1 MAKHNT
7 KLLLFFSGTAVIF
20 LSGLCCW
27 FTRTFGKVHIT
38 QILWHIEK
46 AGTIKGFDEIVII
59 DLIKW
64 LFICSALCLC
74 WFSAV
79 YGSAVFSRLCGRKAV
94 NRTSTKADAFLW
106 FCVLLAGLFLGYDT
120 FNTFSLYDL
129 VKMKSIRYSEEN
141 DFILNNYQVPKRA
154 DVVFEKKNNLVII
167 LMESFGTKLCVS
179 EKEKTAYIPKLQ
191 SLYPKYQHHEA
202 LLNCHA
208 TTYTI
213 GALTAWF
220 FGVPLKL
227 PLGIKK
233 NTYGE
238 DSFLPNARSVFDI
251 MAENAYAC
259 YLFMGSTAEFAG
271 TNSLFRRGN
280 FTVYDKNYY
289 SQSNKID
296 ENNRSVWGVYDFFL
310 YDELYEKY
318 LELRENEEPFVL
330 FLQTIDT
337 HFPGYCPNDKEK
349 YGDIRDSW
357 VQADRLLYDF
367 MKKMERFL
375 ETDNVNILIF
385 GDHLPMGEFSA
396 VNARGTL
403 FNLFAGRAMPEI
415 PKSKL
420 RQPVNPMD
428 IAPTILQAAG
438 AKWNNDRF
446 GLGISIF
453 SEEES
458 FSQKEGKE
466 NLDEK
471 LLYYSKFYDSFF

>member
-1 MAKHNT
+1 M
-7 KLLLFFSGTAVIF
+7 LFFSGTAVIF

-64 LFICSALCLC
+64 LCICSALCVC

-79 YGSAVFSRLCGRKAV
+79 YRSAVFSRLCGRKAV
-94 NRTSTKADAFLW
+94 NRTSAKADAFLW
-106 FCVLLAGLFLGYDT
+106 ACVLLAGLFLGYDT

-202 LLNCHA
+202 LVSCHA

-271 TNSLFRRGN
+271 TDSLFRRGN

-337 HFPGYCPNDKEK
+337 HFPGYCPKNKEK
-349 YGDIRDSW
+349 YGDIRDS
-357 VQADRLLYDF
+357 
-367 MKKMERFL
+367 
-375 ETDNVNILIF
+375 
-385 GDHLPMGEFSA
+385 
-396 VNARGTL
+396 
-403 FNLFAGRAMPEI
+403 
-415 PKSKL
+415 
-420 RQPVNPMD
+420 
-428 IAPTILQAAG
+428 
-438 AKWNNDRF
+438 
-446 GLGISIF
+446 
-453 SEEES
+453 
-458 FSQKEGKE
+458 
-466 NLDEK
+466 
-471 LLYYSKFYDSFF
+471 

>member
-1 MAKHNT
+1 M
-7 KLLLFFSGTAVIF
+7 LFFSGTAVIF

-64 LFICSALCLC
+64 LCICSALCVC

-79 YGSAVFSRLCGRKAV
+79 YRSAVFSRLCGRKAV
-94 NRTSTKADAFLW
+94 NRTSAKADAFLW
-106 FCVLLAGLFLGYDT
+106 ACVLLAGLFLGYDT

-202 LLNCHA
+202 LVSCHA

-251 MAENAYAC
+251 MA
-259 YLFMGSTAEFAG
+259 GSTAEFAG
-271 TNSLFRRGN
+271 TDSLFRRGN

-337 HFPGYCPNDKEK
+337 HFPGYCPKNKEK

-420 RQPVNPMD
+420 TQPVNPMD

-446 GLGISIF
+446 GLGVSIF

>member
-1 MAKHNT
+1 MAKHST
-7 KLLLFFSGTAVIF
+7 KLMLFFSGTAVIF

-64 LFICSALCLC
+64 LCICSALCVC

-94 NRTSTKADAFLW
+94 NRTSAKADAFLW
-106 FCVLLAGLFLGYDT
+106 ACVLLAGLFLGYDT

-202 LLNCHA
+202 LVSCHA

-271 TNSLFRRGN
+271 TDSLFRRGN

-337 HFPGYCPNDKEK
+337 HFPGYCPKDKEK

-375 ETDNVNILIF
+375 EADNVNILIF

-420 RQPVNPMD
+420 TQPVNPMD

-446 GLGISIF
+446 GLGVSIF

>member
-1 MAKHNT
+1 MAKHST
-7 KLLLFFSGTAVIF
+7 KLMLFFSGTAVIF

-64 LFICSALCLC
+64 LCICSALCVC

-79 YGSAVFSRLCGRKAV
+79 YRSAVFSRLCGRKAV
-94 NRTSTKADAFLW
+94 NRTSAKADAFLW
-106 FCVLLAGLFLGYDT
+106 ACVLLAGLFLGYDT

-202 LLNCHA
+202 LVSCHA

-271 TNSLFRRGN
+271 TDSLFRRGN

-337 HFPGYCPNDKEK
+337 HFPGYCPKNKEK

-420 RQPVNPMD
+420 TQPVNPMD

-438 AKWNNDRF
+438 AKWNNDQIGRA
-446 GLGISIF
+446 SCR
-453 SEEES
+453 ERV
-458 FSQKEGKE
+458 
-466 NLDEK
+466 
-471 LLYYSKFYDSFF
+471 